1 MRKKSNEPNFKL
13 TLPDDEDSEGN
24 HWIDSLNDSR
34 ETVAEL
40 PGEDNHWT
48 TSNRMKPAEGSQG
61 DSKEEDASDTVMK
74 VKEYVNSVSDE
85 DIKTA
90 IDMIK
95 NAKETD
101 NNAQGLISN
110 STDFRSAKLETFLFD
125 SGASVSLMG
134 EQMARENNLT
144 IRRLAK
150 PRNVHEASGAK
161 LNIIGTCDM
170 YVKLKVIGKTKQ
182 LRCLILRGSSVDRE
196 VLISCKMLKRWDLIH
211 ETFPHE
217 TVGSYVRRIN
227 L

>member
-1 MRKKSNEPNFKL
+1 MGEEEEEEEE
-13 TLPDDEDSEGN
+13 EDSEEK
-24 HWIDSLNDSR
+24 HPS
-34 ETVAEL
+34 
-40 PGEDNHWT
+40 
-48 TSNRMKPAEGSQG
+48 GS
-61 DSKEEDASDTVMK
+61 VMK
-74 VKEYVNSVSDE
+74 VKEYVNNISDE

-90 IDMIK
+90 FDMIQ

-101 NNAQGLISN
+101 NNAEGLISN
-110 STDFRSAKLETFLFD
+110 STDFRSANVETFLFD

-134 EQMARENNLT
+134 EQVARENNLT

-161 LNIIGTCDM
+161 LHIIGTCDM

-182 LRCLILRGSSVDRE
+182 LQCLILRGSSVDRE

-227 L
+227 SQSNRVAAIYEKSATYLKTCQGGIYGDDKSRDTGA